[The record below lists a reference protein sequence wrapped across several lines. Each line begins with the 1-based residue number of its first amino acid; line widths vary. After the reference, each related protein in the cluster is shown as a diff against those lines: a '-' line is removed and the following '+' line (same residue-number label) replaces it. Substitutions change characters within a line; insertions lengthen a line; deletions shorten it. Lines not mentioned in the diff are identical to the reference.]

1 MSISVLHIVRLFSSK
16 AGLKYLNISLLNF
29 RLVTWLKIY
38 TWEGNVWFSIIFN
51 IHREQ
56 FSAFDRNVQPPGQV
70 VYFET
75 LIITHAHFLS
85 GSMSMFRK
93 VQPGLIQGLSWLRDE
108 DYKVSPSYSCLGMW
122 KSGATSTGKPRSH
135 CR

>member
-85 GSMSMFRK
+85 GSMNMFRK
-93 VQPGLIQGLSWLRDE
+93 VQPGLIQGLRWLRDE
-108 DYKVSPSYSCLGMW
+108 DYKVSPS
-122 KSGATSTGKPRSH
+122 
-135 CR
+135 